1 MDGILIDLLN
11 AKWNTFVKS
20 RFYRQFFL
28 FCFYFVLS
36 LISFT
41 LRPGPTTS
49 PTDGVTGV
57 AQTTDSY
64 GSYRLT
70 AATRSPVSTQFTSS
84 TAQTLTNHRIFQA
97 DLSEIVEKLVATSLN
112 ATRESSLNA
121 TQSFLEKLKFDII
134 SEVTSA
140 LRNVLPAIQNGDD
153 RVLEPVTLGM
163 IENVYRKNGT
173 TDFPRITTD
182 ENSFEKT
189 KSLSDTI
196 PLLDASNDN
205 DSYNNSDNYNDDNW
219 YVALGPSS
227 RISVSGNMDA
237 FPRNN

>member
-49 PTDGVTGV
+49 PSDGVTGV

-64 GSYRLT
+64 ESYRLT
-70 AATRSPVSTQFTSS
+70 TRSPVSNQFTSS
-84 TAQTLTNHRIFQA
+84 TAQTSTNHRIFQA

-112 ATRESSLNA
+112 ATSESFLNT

-140 LRNVLPAIQNGDD
+140 LKNVLPALQNAED
-153 RVLEPVTLGM
+153 RVLESVTLGM

-189 KSLSDTI
+189 KPLSDTI
-196 PLLDASNDN
+196 PLLDASKDN
-205 DSYNNSDNYNDDNW
+205 DSYNNDDDNW